1 MFEVN
6 IKEGII
12 KDYDGREGVIKEI
25 KDDCN
30 NTYMFLEKDT
40 EYDNVKVGDEVVKG
54 QHIAN
59 VGPKNVYGVKG
70 NTYKD
75 AQGNPTNG
83 ATTGCHMHLGVRV
96 NGNYINP
103 LELF

>member
-40 EYDNVKVGDEVVKG
+40 EYDNIKVGDEVLFRAEKVEFYPSVPVK
-54 QHIAN
+54 IARF
-59 VGPKNVYGVKG
+59 
-70 NTYKD
+70 
-75 AQGNPTNG
+75 
-83 ATTGCHMHLGVRV
+83 VRKKTMK
-96 NGNYINP
+96 
-103 LELF
+103 